1 METQHGPNT
10 VVMKYLMEGMS
21 DTLTC
26 SECKFVIVV
35 KGGFEGWRFCPGCG
49 GEITR
54 FDREERTTQ
63 MVCVTF
69 MKEPSSDA
77 SKLIVTAAPQA
88 PPAKTPLSKARK
100 IPIENIERR
109 PLDNITRRTLKNIRR
124 A

>member
-1 METQHGPNT
+1 MEMQDGSNT
-10 VVMKYLMEGMS
+10 VVMKFWMDGTS

-26 SECKFVIVV
+26 SECRFLVVV
-35 KGGFEGWRFCPGCG
+35 KGGCDGWRFCPGCG

-63 MVCVTF
+63 KVSVIF
-69 MKEPSSDA
+69 MEEPRSETISVAITEGPQIA
-77 SKLIVTAAPQA
+77 SG
-88 PPAKTPLSKARK
+88 KTPLSEARK